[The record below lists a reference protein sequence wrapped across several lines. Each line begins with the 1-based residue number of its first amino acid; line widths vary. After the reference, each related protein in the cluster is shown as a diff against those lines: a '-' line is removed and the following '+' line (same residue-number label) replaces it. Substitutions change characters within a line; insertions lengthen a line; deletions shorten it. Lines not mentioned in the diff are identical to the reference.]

1 VAVAFKY
8 RASTAEGRLVDGV
21 VQAGSQAAA
30 AEELRRQRLVPVTL
44 EAVSDAAR
52 GRAGRRRWLG
62 RSDVA
67 LFARTLATLLS
78 AGIPL
83 DRALAFTGD
92 DTADAALGAALA
104 QVRRDVEAG
113 ASLAVALER
122 HPRLFSPVVVAMV
135 MAGEESGALD
145 QVVARLADH
154 LEEAREL
161 RAQLRTALLYPSL
174 MGVAAG
180 GGIAVL
186 LLFVVP
192 RFVTMIAEVGGTLPL
207 STRLLVAASGL
218 VVGWWWLWLLVLAVG
233 GYAARRWVQDP
244 AHRVRWHA
252 WRLGVPVAGELERSY
267 AAARFLRTLGILLGS
282 GMPAVSAIRTAA
294 TAVSNAA
301 LARLLGEGAAAVS
314 RGERVSAAVG
324 GALPTLA
331 VQLLAAGEESGT
343 LDALALRA
351 ADTYDAE
358 VRRATRAL
366 VALVEPAT
374 ILLFGVIVGFIALAM
389 LQAVYGVNGAGA
401 GL

>member
-30 AEELRRQRLVPVTL
+30 AEELRRQQLVPVTL
-44 EAVSDAAR
+44 EVVSDGAR
-52 GRAGRRRWLG
+52 PRSGRRRWLG
-62 RSDVA
+62 GSDVA

-83 DRALAFTGD
+83 DRALTFAGD
-92 DTADAALGAALA
+92 DTDDAALGAALA

-113 ASLAVALER
+113 TSLAAALER

-207 STRLLVAASGL
+207 STRLLVAASGV
-218 VVGWWWLWLLVLAVG
+218 VVGWWWLWLLVLVAG

-244 AHRVRWHA
+244 AHRAQWHA

-282 GMPAVSAIRTAA
+282 GMPAVAAIRTAA

-301 LARLLGEGAAAVS
+301 LARLLGEGAGAVS
-314 RGERVSAAVG
+314 RGERLSAAVAG
-324 GALPTLA
+324 GLPPLA
-331 VQLLAAGEESGT
+331 VRLLAAGEESGT

-374 ILLFGVIVGFIALAM
+374 ILLFGAIVGFIALAM
-389 LQAVYGVNGAGA
+389 LQAVYGVNGAG
-401 GL
+401 L